1 MHSYC
6 VIPDNT
12 AAFWAF
18 ADDIPQLASCKDA
31 LLQSKINQVEVNTST
46 NTWTIHLDPCE
57 GLDMSALDYAAEF
70 LRQHCGLN
78 GVYFI
83 SAAIQEIPI
92 PELSSR
98 INAHWQN
105 ITQSVSTDHMVRR
118 LLSQAN
124 KRYDH
129 NGLIIETPSRLSA
142 EILTDRMVCQSIE
155 YYISSNLNCK
165 YSVSVAYDEIED
177 LASTCVQDVIT
188 PEYQEALEQYASTS
202 SNDLKEKKG
211 NAVIFGRNIKGDPQS
226 IQSVTD
232 EAKNVILSGELVTFE
247 LRSLR
252 SGRFL
257 LTFDLSDMTDG
268 ISGKVFFEDKEQ
280 FNKIS
285 ATISEGMLIKVK
297 GTVQFDKYSN
307 ELVLFADS
315 MCSVVKLERHD
326 DAPETRVE
334 LHAHTRMSTLD
345 AVVSVKDLIKTAAR
359 WKHPAIAITD
369 HGVVQA
375 FPEAYETAEKA
386 GIKVIYG
393 MEGYLFDNEINH
405 TRHVIILA
413 QNTVGL
419 KNLYRL
425 VSISHLKYLHRTP
438 RIPRSV
444 LEDHREGLL
453 IGSACEAGELIQ
465 AILKGASEEELIK
478 IASFYDYLEVQPIAN
493 NHFLIR
499 ENMVANDD
507 ELRKINATV
516 CKLGD
521 KLNKKVVATCDVHF
535 LNPEDEIY
543 RRILMAGKGFSDADL
558 QPPLFYRTTAEMLDE
573 FSYLGKKKAREIVI
587 DNPRYISSIIDN
599 FKPIPDELYSPQI
612 PGAED
617 QISSMSY
624 SKAKSLY
631 GEALP
636 QIVVD
641 RLKYE
646 LDGII
651 NNGFAV
657 LYLIAH
663 KLVKKSLDDGYLVG
677 SRGSVGSSFVATMT
691 DITEVNPLPPHWRCP
706 DCKHSEF
713 VTDGSYGC
721 GFDLPDKVCTNC
733 NAKMIKDGHDIPFA
747 VFMGFHGDK
756 VPDIDLNFSGDYQPV
771 AHKYTEELFGKD
783 NVFRAGTIATIAEK
797 TAFGFVKNYFTDKGV
812 TSRNAHINKL
822 VRGCT
827 GVKRTTGQH
836 PGGIMV
842 VPRDMDI
849 HHFTPIQYPADD
861 KNSNTITTHFDYHSI
876 SSRLVKL
883 DILGHDDPTV
893 IKMLEDLTGVNAKT
907 IPFDD
912 QVTMSLFHSTEALR
926 LTAEQL
932 GSPVAT
938 FGIPEFGTKFVRQML
953 EDTNPH
959 CFSELVRI
967 SGFSHGTDVWLNNA
981 QDLIRS
987 GTAKLSEAISARDD
1001 IMMYLIHKG
1010 VDPQL
1015 AFKTMESVRKGKGI
1029 KSDDIPKLQEKLVP
1043 EWYIDSCQKIKYM
1056 FPKAHAVAY
1065 VMMAFRIAWFKVHYP
1080 LAFYA
1085 SYFTVRATEFDATL
1099 IAKGETSIRSKV
1111 FEIEQK
1117 GLNAS
1122 PKEKGLLTILEM
1134 SLEMYLRGFKF
1145 YKVDLYRSDAT
1156 KFIVLDDGLLPPLAA
1171 LEGLGSNAANNIAH
1185 ARLERPFSSIE
1196 DMRSRGRASKTIIDI
1211 LKDHGC
1217 IDNLPET
1224 DQMMLFA

>member
-1 MHSYC
+1 MHTFC

-18 ADDIPQLASCKDA
+18 LDDIPELVAYKDSF
-31 LLQSKINQVEVNTST
+31 LQSKINRVDVDIAN
-46 NTWTIHLDPCE
+46 NTWIIHIEPSGQIRLPHLE
-57 GLDMSALDYAAEF
+57 RAAEY
-70 LRQHCGLN
+70 LCRHCGLH
-78 GVYFI
+78 GISFI
-83 SAAIQEIPI
+83 TPATQQPAKEN
-92 PELSSR
+92 LSRYLSG
-98 INAHWQN
+98 HWQD
-105 ITQSVSTDHMVRR
+105 IIVQISPDHMVKR
-118 LLSQAN
+118 LLSQVTWQCDNHSLILETSN
-124 KRYDH
+124 KLSVEILADRQINQSLEYHLSQLGYQCKVAITH
-129 NGLIIETPSRLSA
+129 NGHEEAVPPCEQEL
-142 EILTDRMVCQSIE
+142 
-155 YYISSNLNCK
+155 
-165 YSVSVAYDEIED
+165 
-177 LASTCVQDVIT
+177 IT
-188 PEYQEALEQYASTS
+188 PEYQEALDQYAAS
-202 SNDLKEKKG
+202 SRETKPQNG
-211 NAVIFGRNIKGDPQS
+211 NAVLFGRNIKAAPQP
-226 IQSVTD
+226 IGTITD
-232 EAKNVILSGELVTFE
+232 EAKNVVICGELVAFE

-257 LTFDLSDMTDG
+257 LTFDIDDLSDG
-268 ISGKVFFEDKEQ
+268 ISGKVFFEEQDQ
-280 FNKIS
+280 FNKLSS
-285 ATISEGMLIKVK
+285 AIFEGMLVKVK
-297 GTVQFDKYSN
+297 GTVQFDKYNN

-315 MCSVVKLERHD
+315 MCSVSKTERND
-326 DAPETRVE
+326 NAPEPRIE

-345 AVVSVKDLIKTAAR
+345 AVVSVKNLIKTAAR

-375 FPEAYETAEKA
+375 FPEAHDEAVKA
-386 GIKVIYG
+386 GIKIIYG
-393 MEGYLFDNEINH
+393 MEGYLFDNEINNAN
-405 TRHVIILA
+405 HVIILA
-413 QNTVGL
+413 KNTIGL

-438 RIPRSV
+438 RIPKAV
-444 LEDHREGLL
+444 LADHREGLL

-465 AILKGASEEELIK
+465 AILKGASEEELLQ

-493 NHFLIR
+493 NHFLVR
-499 ENMVANDD
+499 QNQVADEN
-507 ELRKINATV
+507 ELRRINITV
-516 CKLGD
+516 CKLGE
-521 KLNKKVVATCDVHF
+521 KLGKKVVATCDVHF
-535 LNPEDEIY
+535 LNPEDEVY
-543 RRILMAGKGFSDADL
+543 RRILMTGQGFGDADL
-558 QPPLFYRTTAEMLDE
+558 QPPLFFRTTEEMLAE
-573 FSYLGKKKAREIVI
+573 FSYLGKQKAQEIVI
-587 DNPRYISSIIDN
+587 DNPSYINSLIES

-617 QISSMSY
+617 QISNMSY
-624 SKAKSLY
+624 SKARALY
-631 GEALP
+631 GENLP
-636 QIVVD
+636 ELVID
-641 RLKYE
+641 RLQYE
-646 LDGII
+646 LNGII

-706 DCKHSEF
+706 SCRHSEF
-713 VTDGSYGC
+713 VTDGTYGC
-721 GFDLPDKVCTNC
+721 GFDLPDKNC
-733 NAKMIKDGHDIPFA
+733 PHCETKMIKDGHDIPFA

-797 TAFGFVKNYFTDKGV
+797 TAYGYVKNYFSDKGI

-912 QVTMSLFHSTEALR
+912 QATMSLFHSTQALQ
-926 LTAEQL
+926 LTPDQL

-953 EDTNPH
+953 EDTMPR

-981 QDLIRS
+981 QDLIRN

-1001 IMMYLIHKG
+1001 IMVYLIHKG
-1010 VDPQL
+1010 IDPQL

-1029 KSDDIPKLQEKLVP
+1029 KSDDIPKLEEKAVP
-1043 EWYIDSCQKIKYM
+1043 AWYIESCQKIKYM

-1085 SYFTVRATEFDATL
+1085 SYFTVRATEFDANIVTR
-1099 IAKGETSIRSKV
+1099 GETAIRTKIT
-1111 FEIEQK
+1111 EIEQK
-1117 GLNAS
+1117 GNNVA

-1134 SLEMYLRGFKF
+1134 ALEMNLRGLHFH
-1145 YKVDLYRSDAT
+1145 KVDLYRSDAT
-1156 KFIVLDDGLLPPLAA
+1156 QFLLVGDGLLPPLAA
-1171 LEGLGSNAANNIAH
+1171 LEGLGNNAANNIVQ
-1185 ARLERPFSSIE
+1185 ARSERLFSSIE
-1196 DMRSRGRASKTIIDI
+1196 DIRTRGRASKTVIDI